1 MSGHFLACS
10 FRGSID
16 GPGYGGF
23 KDGIDGPDDGG
34 FNYSADDPSYH
45 PSRLRCGA

>member
-1 MSGHFLACS
+1 VSGHFFAGS

-16 GPGYGGF
+16 GPCYGGF
-23 KDGIDGPDDGG
+23 KDGIDGPGDGG